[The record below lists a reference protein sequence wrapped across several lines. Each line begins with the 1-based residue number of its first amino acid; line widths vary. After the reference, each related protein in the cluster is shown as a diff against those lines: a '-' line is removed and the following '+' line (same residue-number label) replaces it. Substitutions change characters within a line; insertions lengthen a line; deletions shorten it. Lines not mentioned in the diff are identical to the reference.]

1 LIPVEGPV
9 SPAAF
14 EFAIQ
19 YPVSPV
25 AGDAGGV
32 IKTV

>member
-1 LIPVEGPV
+1 LVVASV

-19 YPVSPV
+19 YPVSAI
-25 AGDAGGV
+25 AGVAGGV